1 MEDTSEVRLE
11 NTDLDNDIGKKN
23 FTPLDVLYD
32 KGETTRRGTIS
43 Y

>member
-11 NTDLDNDIGKKN
+11 NADLDNDTGKKI
-23 FTPLDVLYD
+23 FTPLYLLYG